1 MAKADMSLVGL
12 QGTHRVR
19 VAASATRGYAGEP
32 LITTGTFTSGVA
44 SVNTVVV
51 ATDGTGVI
59 GTDVV
64 VGLLGTDMVVNSS
77 GTVTAQKVMAGIPIP
92 FVTRWR
98 GRHKTAA
105 SADTDSEVLGLLF
118 DIAIFDLT
126 SSTYT
131 WDVGTADT
139 GAFQVRDGNPAK
151 STLDCV
157 IDARG
162 MRVDIS

>member
-1 MAKADMSLVGL
+1 M
-12 QGTHRVR
+12 R

-44 SVNTVVV
+44 TVNTVVV

-64 VGLLGTDMVVNSS
+64 VGLAVSDMIVNSA
-77 GTVTAQKVMAGIPIP
+77 GTVVASKLTVGVPVP
-92 FVTRWR
+92 FVTKWR

-105 SADTDSEVLGLLF
+105 SADTDTELLGLLF
-118 DIAIFDLT
+118 DMALFDLT
-126 SSTYT
+126 STTYT
-131 WDVGTADT
+131 WDASAADT
-139 GAFQVRDGNPAK
+139 SAFQVRDGNPVR

-157 IDARG
+157 IDPRG

>member
-1 MAKADMSLVGL
+1 MSLIGIS
-12 QGTHRVR
+12 GSHRMR

-32 LITTGTFTSGVA
+32 LITTGSFTNGVA
-44 SVNTVVV
+44 TVNTVVV

-64 VGLLGTDMVVNSS
+64 AGLAVTDMIVNTS
-77 GTVTAQKVMAGIPIP
+77 GTVVASKLTVGVPVP
-92 FVTRWR
+92 FVTKWR
-98 GRHKTAA
+98 GKHKTAG
-105 SADTDSEVLGLLF
+105 SADTDSEVLGLMW
-118 DIAIFDLT
+118 DMAIFDLT

-131 WDVGTADT
+131 WDVSTADT
-139 GAFQVRDGNPAK
+139 GAFQVRDGNPVR

-157 IDARG
+157 IDPRG